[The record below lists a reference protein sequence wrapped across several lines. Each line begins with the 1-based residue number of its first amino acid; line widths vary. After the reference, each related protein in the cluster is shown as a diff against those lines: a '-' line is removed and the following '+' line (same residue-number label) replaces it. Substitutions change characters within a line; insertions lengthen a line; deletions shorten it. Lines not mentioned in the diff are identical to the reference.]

1 MQSVKNERKKN
12 GAKLNFL
19 DSEGKRK
26 IETEKERE
34 RKWKGDEGQTLWVS
48 AQSSG
53 IKYYVWY
60 LMLKMNQ
67 GEAKGHR
74 RS

>member
-1 MQSVKNERKKN
+1 MKEKKWSQTKFFRLRRQKEDRDRER
-12 GAKLNFL
+12 
-19 DSEGKRK
+19 
-26 IETEKERE
+26 ERE